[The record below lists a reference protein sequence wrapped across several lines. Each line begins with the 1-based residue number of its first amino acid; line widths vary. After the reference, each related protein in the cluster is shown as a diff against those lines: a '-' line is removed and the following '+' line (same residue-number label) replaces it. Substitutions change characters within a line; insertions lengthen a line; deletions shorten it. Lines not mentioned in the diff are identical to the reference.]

1 MTEELPLSAIV
12 SAFVAIHDD
21 IIKAAICIST
31 TSMVAD
37 LLSAR
42 FFNVPFNS
50 PGANQIVQDVML
62 FRTKTNT
69 FYF

>member
-12 SAFVAIHDD
+12 SAFVAILDN
-21 IIKAAICIST
+21 IINVAVCIST

-50 PGANQIVQDVML
+50 PGTNQNLQVVML

>member
-1 MTEELPLSAIV
+1 MTEELPLSATV
-12 SAFVAIHDD
+12 SAFVAIHND
-21 IIKAAICIST
+21 IIKAAVCIST

-50 PGANQIVQDVML
+50 PGTNQNL
-62 FRTKTNT
+62 
-69 FYF
+69 